1 MIDGVMEKTAPLAP
15 QEKRM
20 TEDVIVR
27 RVGAH
32 EATAC
37 VEALADVLI
46 DCVEGG
52 ASVSFMLPL
61 PHEKAV
67 AFWRSVAD
75 GVARGE
81 RVLLVAEDGEGQI
94 LGTVQLV
101 LSLPDNQP
109 HRGDIA
115 KMLVHSKA
123 RRRGIAQR
131 LMAAIEDEARKEGR
145 TVLVLDTVTGG
156 DAERLYE
163 RAGWQRVGVVP
174 KYALMPNGEFCGTTF
189 FFKHL

>member
-1 MIDGVMEKTAPLAP
+1 MT
-15 QEKRM
+15 QE
-20 TEDVIVR
+20 VIVR
-27 RVGAH
+27 RVGAT
-32 EATAC
+32 EAAAR

-61 PHEKAV
+61 PREKAV
-67 AFWRSVAD
+67 GFWRSVAS
-75 GVARGE
+75 GVERGE
-81 RVLLVAEDGEGQI
+81 RVLVVAEDGKGQV

-101 LSLPDNQP
+101 LSMPANQQ

-163 RAGWQRVGVVP
+163 RAGWQRVGVIP
-174 KYALMPNGEFCGTTF
+174 KYALMPTGEFCATTV

>member
-1 MIDGVMEKTAPLAP
+1 MTGEVM
-15 QEKRM
+15 
-20 TEDVIVR
+20 VR
-27 RVGAH
+27 RVGAN

-37 VEALADVLI
+37 VEALADVLL

-61 PHEKAV
+61 PREKAV

-81 RVLLVAEDGEGQI
+81 RVLLVAQDGEGQLI
-94 LGTVQLV
+94 GTVQL
-101 LSLPDNQP
+101 LIAMPENQP

-115 KMLVHSKA
+115 KMLVHRKA
-123 RRRGIAQR
+123 RRRGVAQR
-131 LMAAIEDEARKEGR
+131 LLAAIEDEARKEGR
-145 TVLVLDTVTGG
+145 TVLVLDTVTGSE
-156 DAERLYE
+156 AERLYE

-174 KYALMPNGEFCGTTF
+174 KYALLPTGEFCATTF